1 MPEVISNTSPLQ
13 YLHQLGVLDWL
24 PQVATRVLIP
34 SAVVSELDAGIALGI
49 ALPDVRRL
57 SWIEIRDPSH
67 ADQWQ
72 MISGLGAG
80 ESAALALA
88 AEMAGTTLLLDD
100 ALARRM
106 ATLLNIPIRGTLGIL
121 LDAKKIG
128 LTKSVKPLI
137 DQRQKLGFRCSATTR
152 NAVLSLAG
160 E

>member
-1 MPEVISNTSPLQ
+1 M
-13 YLHQLGVLDWL
+13 
-24 PQVATRVLIP
+24 RVLIP
-34 SAVVSELDAGIALGI
+34 SAVVSELDAGISLGVQ
-49 ALPDVRRL
+49 LPDVRKL
-57 SWIEIRDPSH
+57 TWIEIRDPAH
-67 ADQWQ
+67 ANQWQ
-72 MISGLGAG
+72 MISGLGPG

-88 AEMAGTTLLLDD
+88 AEMPGTTLLLDD

-106 ATLLNIPIRGTLGIL
+106 GALLKIPIRGTLGIL

-137 DQRQKLGFRCSATTR
+137 DQLQKLGFRCSATTR